1 MLDTFRV
8 LVAKR
13 FDSIRSFVIGFKVIG
28 FKTEREHTIALVI
41 FFSGLL
47 LGWIAVAILEARK
60 SQ

>member
-1 MLDTFRV
+1 MLDTFPA
-8 LVAKR
+8 LLAKR
-13 FDSIRSFVIGFKVIG
+13 FDSISSFVTG

-41 FFSGLL
+41 FFGGLL